1 MEICTEH
8 VEQIVF
14 DGRYCPAC
22 SEIEEL
28 KGDITTLM
36 DRIAK
41 LEEEAE

>member
-14 DGRYCPAC
+14 NGRYCPAC
-22 SEIEEL
+22 SQIEEL
-28 KGDITTLM
+28 KGEVTALL

-41 LEEEAE
+41 LEEDKE